1 MISTDDRDC
10 SVTLEIEEAF
20 EDTTAIGASIDKIS
34 HADQVPVR
42 LPFRE
47 FQDSL
52 QCAVASVNV
61 SDNKCS

>member
-20 EDTTAIGASIDKIS
+20 EYAAAVGASIDEIS
-34 HADQVPVR
+34 DADQVPVR

-52 QCAVASVNV
+52 QRAVASVNV
-61 SDNKCS
+61 SDDKCS